1 MSGGHPLTLIL
12 CSSLIKTLKS
22 SILASIK
29 ILSNFF
35 SNIEILKFGE
45 AKISFRNNHFVFV
58 FHCVCVFVSYV
69 DTDHCYL
76 LLDKDFYFV
85 C

>member
-1 MSGGHPLTLIL
+1 MSRGHPLTLIL

-45 AKISFRNNHFVFV
+45 AKISFRNNHFVFMFFTV
-58 FHCVCVFVSYV
+58 SVCLCP
-69 DTDHCYL
+69 T
-76 LLDKDFYFV
+76 
-85 C
+85 